1 MKIKTITT
9 WADYNYGASLQA
21 YALTTYLKKQ
31 GHDVE
36 MINYLPPYQTRMYDY
51 MWVNPESKASK
62 YMVARWIYRVAKL
75 AQRMTTLGRKKVF
88 DEFNFKILPLTSTC
102 YHSFDELN
110 ANPPEADL
118 YIVGSDQVWNVLYD
132 AGKDPA
138 FYLDFVKKGK
148 KASYAAS
155 FSYLDIGED
164 DRKRISQSLK
174 TFDSVAVREYQ
185 GQELLD
191 SMGINSTWVLD
202 PVFLLSVEDWNRL
215 VDSRICTYDRQLK
228 EPYLLVYDFEGNN
241 ELKSFAIEYAKLKN
255 LKIYAITDKYALR
268 YADKNF
274 KKSGPIDFVRLIANC
289 KAFVSNSFH
298 GTAFSII
305 YHKPVFVFN
314 RHRHQ
319 VNSRMESLLTA
330 FELKDCLL
338 DTEEK
343 REKAFTKEFDWMKID
358 KIYDEKEEI
367 SISYLSSLEVK
378 FPSI

>member
-21 YALTTYLKKQ
+21 YALTTYLKKK

-62 YMVARWIYRVAKL
+62 SMITRWIYRVAKF

-88 DEFNFKILPLTSTC
+88 DEFNFKILPLTSVC
-102 YHSFDELN
+102 FHSFNELY
-110 ANPPEADL
+110 ANPPKADL
-118 YIVGSDQVWNVLYD
+118 YIVGSDQVWNVLYE
-132 AGKDPA
+132 AGNDPS
-138 FYLDFVKKGK
+138 FFLEFVKQGK

-155 FSYLDIGED
+155 FSYLDIDEAN
-164 DRKRISQSLK
+164 RKRIAKSLK
-174 TFDSVAVREYQ
+174 SFDGIAVREYQ
-185 GQELLD
+185 GRDLLNT
-191 SMGINSTWVLD
+191 MGIESTWVLD
-202 PVFLLSVEDWNRL
+202 PVFLLSVEDWSRL
-215 VDSRICTYDRQLK
+215 TDSKKGSYANIMEK
-228 EPYLLVYDFEGNN
+228 PYLLIYDFEGNS
-241 ELKSFAIEYAKLKN
+241 ELKAFAIEYAKQRG
-255 LKIYAITDKYALR
+255 LKIYAIPDKYPLR

-274 KKSGPIDFVRLIANC
+274 KKVGPVDFVRLIANC

-330 FELKDCLL
+330 FNLKDCLL
-338 DTEEK
+338 DTKEK
-343 REKAFTKEFDWMKID
+343 KTLAFTKVFDW
-358 KIYDEKEEI
+358 EKVDSLKNEKMLASEAYLKSL
-367 SISYLSSLEVK
+367 SI
-378 FPSI
+378 